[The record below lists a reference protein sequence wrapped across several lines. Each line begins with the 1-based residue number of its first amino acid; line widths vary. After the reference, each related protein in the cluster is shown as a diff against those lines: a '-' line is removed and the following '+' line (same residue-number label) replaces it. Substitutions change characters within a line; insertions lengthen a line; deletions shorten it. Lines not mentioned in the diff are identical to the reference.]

1 MSDYSIIVDAELLSG
16 ESTHK
21 CHVMVGGFVLVAPL
35 VRELFPVGDI
45 QDAPSLASRMRHPTL
60 SHSGCDA
67 ILPPVL
73 STAHTV
79 TTSNIIF
86 TQYSACA
93 VLRPDSS
100 VRVEVSTERWRPLVV
115 EVGAMGSVSG
125 ISKLAASVIG
135 PLADRGVSVFCLST
149 NMEDYVMVS

>member
-1 MSDYSIIVDAELLSG
+1 MRAHTSVMLWLVGLYCGSSG
-16 ESTHK
+16 QRAIPSGGHPGCPFVSFQDETPHPLHTQDVMQYYVP
-21 CHVMVGGFVLVAPL
+21 HV
-35 VRELFPVGDI
+35 
-45 QDAPSLASRMRHPTL
+45 TL
-60 SHSGCDA
+60 
-67 ILPPVL
+67 VL